1 VEQTG
6 LNGSTEVKTLSQEKI
21 WTDDALLALDHDG
34 QRHELWL
41 GKVVTMT
48 PGGAEH
54 SGTALEL
61 ATAMNLHVRQHRLG
75 RVFEGQA
82 GYRLSVR
89 DCLAPDISFVSNERL
104 KLILPNRQKFFQGAP
119 DLAVEVLSPSDSIT
133 RTEDKIALY
142 LTHGTRLVWLVNTT
156 HRWVRAYRQPGEF
169 ELIKPGRFL
178 TGNSVL
184 PGFRFSLNRLFE
196 EI

>member
-1 VEQTG
+1 M
-6 LNGSTEVKTLSQEKI
+6 NTLLQNKI
-21 WTDDALLALDHDG
+21 WTDDALLALDREG
-34 QRHELWL
+34 RRHELWL
-41 GKVVTMT
+41 GKIVTMT

-61 ATAMNLHVRQHRLG
+61 SAAMHFHVRQHRLG

-89 DCLAPDISFVSNERL
+89 DCLSPDISFVSNARL
-104 KLILPNRQKFFQGAP
+104 KVILPDRTKFFQGAP

-133 RTEDKIALY
+133 RTEEKIALY
-142 LTHGTRLVWLVNTT
+142 LTHGTKLVWLVNPAL
-156 HRWVRAYRQPGEF
+156 RWVRVYQEPGAF
-169 ELIKPGRFL
+169 ALLKAGRFI

-184 PGFRFSLNRLFE
+184 PGFRFSLTRLFE
-196 EI
+196 EL